1 MRNRSL
7 LCGSLLPHLLHR
19 SPLAAAIAAA
29 VALGG
34 LAGVPRPAASNP
46 LVALNEVLADPARD
60 WDGDL
65 EVNATNDEWIE
76 IVNTGAVPA
85 DLSELRLGDIDRV
98 WAYGFSGTLPVEGHI
113 VVYGSASKA
122 WQVANGFSAFGLRL
136 SNTGDTVVLWQ
147 VTATDTTIIDQYT
160 FVDHEAEDDR
170 SSGRRPSGGATWELF
185 DALTPYSGD
194 TPPLG
199 NGCAPSPGLP
209 NNCATP
215 VEEATWGQIKARQ
228 AEGRMRNR

>member
-1 MRNRSL
+1 MRDRSL
-7 LCGSLLPHLLHR
+7 LSSSSLRLVVLTLLG
-19 SPLAAAIAAA
+19 LAA
-29 VALGG
+29 VAALS
-34 LAGVPRPAASNP
+34 RPAASNP
-46 LVALNEVLADPARD
+46 LVALNEMLADPARD

-85 DLSELRLGDIDRV
+85 DLSELRLGDVDRV
-98 WAYGFSGTLPVEGHI
+98 WAYGFTGTLPVEGHLVI
-113 VVYGSASKA
+113 YGSTSKA
-122 WQVANGFSAFGLRL
+122 WQTANGLSAFGLRL

-147 VTATDTTIIDQYT
+147 VTATDTTIIDQFT

-185 DALTPYSGD
+185 DALNPYSGG

-215 VEEATWGQIKARQ
+215 VEEATWGQIKARHT
-228 AEGRMRNR
+228 EGMGRIPNR